1 MSITIIPNAGIAR
14 AGDPGS
20 GSAVGKLATTL
31 LSVAVAGLAEPSRF
45 RRGRAYVSERA
56 VTRLD
61 ISPGLLRAVVA
72 GSRRDPYVVEVRVPL
87 APRPADLGEVP
98 AREHIVRLVPEAD
111 DLRVSCT
118 CPDEEAPPCKHA
130 VAAVLC
136 FAAEL
141 GERPELLV
149 EWSCGSGPA
158 PERAVVGSRARG
170 ERHLRLVAPP
180 PPPSPFLS
188 DEWQRFE
195 VADAQP
201 PPSWNDV
208 LRERPP
214 IVVGAT
220 ILERIDLGQIVR
232 SAVDALR
239 AP

>member
-1 MSITIIPNAGIAR
+1 MSITIIPR
-14 AGDPGS
+14 ALDNQGPGT
-20 GSAVGKLATTL
+20 AVGKLATTL

-45 RRGRAYVSERA
+45 RRGRAYVTDRA

-61 ISPGLLRAVVA
+61 VAPGMLRATVT
-72 GSRRDPYVVEVRVPL
+72 GSRRDPYVAEVRVPL
-87 APRPADLGEVP
+87 MPRPADLIDAP

-118 CPDEEAPPCKHA
+118 CPDEEAPCKHV
-130 VAAVLC
+130 VAAILC

-141 GERPELLV
+141 GDRPELLV
-149 EWSCGSGPA
+149 EFSCGSGPA

-188 DEWQRFE
+188 DEWQQFE
-195 VADAQP
+195 GATSPP
-201 PPSWNDV
+201 PPSWGD
-208 LRERPP
+208 LLQDQPP
-214 IVVGAT
+214 IVVVDLV
-220 ILERIDLGQIVR
+220 LERIDIGQVVR
-232 SAVDALR
+232 SVVDAIS